1 MSIGPDALGSKTE
14 ASTVRWVPPVT
25 RGTSSAAP
33 GVVAAINANGT
44 VAATAGRRVGVRM
57 VAPRKGW
64 SVGRWVERALAG
76 GGGSGTAAA
85 LWYVANMA
93 PRGAVAAYGAV

>member
-1 MSIGPDALGSKTE
+1 MSIGPDALGSNTE

-44 VAATAGRRVGVRM
+44 GAGRASRRVVVRIGAAGACGRGHVWHGGGVLVRRKHRSARRASGVRF
-57 VAPRKGW
+57 G
-64 SVGRWVERALAG
+64 AG
-76 GGGSGTAAA
+76 EA
-85 LWYVANMA
+85 
-93 PRGAVAAYGAV
+93 RCRR

>member
-1 MSIGPDALGSKTE
+1 MSIGPDALGSNTE

-44 VAATAGRRVGVRM
+44 VAVRARRRVVVRMGAACACGGDRVWHGGCALVRRKHRSARRGRGVRC
-57 VAPRKGW
+57 G
-64 SVGRWVERALAG
+64 AG
-76 GGGSGTAAA
+76 GRGGD
-85 LWYVANMA
+85 
-93 PRGAVAAYGAV
+93 